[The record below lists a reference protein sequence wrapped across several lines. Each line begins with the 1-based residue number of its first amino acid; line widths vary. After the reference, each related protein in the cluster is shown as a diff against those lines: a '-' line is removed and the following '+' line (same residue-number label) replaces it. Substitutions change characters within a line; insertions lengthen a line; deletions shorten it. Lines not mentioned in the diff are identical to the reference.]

1 MLFSFL
7 SYLSPSKS
15 NNKNNPIDSTIT
27 KNPLDFQKVL
37 EHSILDVHGVLLQD
51 FTLFC
56 RNDTCTID
64 LLIFLPH
71 YGLYLGEKISW
82 KSSDLKGASVER
94 ASRKNKKLSTT
105 HFEST
110 EKMVHQKLEDVL
122 SFDSTPIERFFWME
136 HLTEAEFDALDPSFH
151 KLLPKERLLF
161 ADDDIQ
167 SIQDKLTLL
176 GTYHDTPYSK
186 LKVIGAL
193 TAHTLLLPTATDP
206 FGAFLN
212 DDQQRFLDSPLTQS
226 ILTLEGEC
234 ASGKSTVIV
243 RKIFRILLEDSYAK
257 IVIITPTL
265 LSGEMLR
272 QELIALADFAVIDLD
287 FSRLKFLS
295 PKKLYAPIYPGE
307 LTDNFSHIVCD
318 DIQLMDITP
327 CLDLKQ
333 KNIILSGPIEKETA
347 NEYKLK
353 KIYRNPSQNTIRFSH
368 TKGALY
374 TLLSG
379 LKNHMELL
387 PNAPVMIIL
396 PDETLLYEYK
406 HAIDEHLNL
415 ESRILDES
423 FSLQYKS
430 LEFITLSTIEL
441 ISAMSVSHCYL
452 INIDPNSSL
461 YLLALS
467 RASESVTIISEELR

>member
-7 SYLSPSKS
+7 SYFSPSKT
-15 NNKNNPIDSTIT
+15 NQKTDPITSTLT
-27 KNPLDFQKVL
+27 KDPLDFQKVL
-37 EHSILDVHGVLLQD
+37 EHSILDAHGVLLKD

-56 RNDTCTID
+56 RNDTCAID

-82 KSSDLKGASVER
+82 KFSDLKGASVER
-94 ASRKNKKLSTT
+94 ASRKNKQLSAT
-105 HFEST
+105 HFELR

-136 HLTEAEFDALDPSFH
+136 HLSESEFDALDSSFH

-161 ADDDIQ
+161 TDDDIQ
-167 SIQDKLTLL
+167 SIQDKFTLL
-176 GTYHDTPYSK
+176 GTYHDTPYSR
-186 LKVIGAL
+186 LKIIGAL
-193 TAHTLLLPTATDP
+193 SAHTLLLPTATEP

-212 DDQQRFLDSPLTQS
+212 NDQQRFLNSPLNQS
-226 ILTLEGEC
+226 ILMLEGEC

-243 RKIFRILLEDSYAK
+243 RRIFRILLEDSYAK

-265 LSGEMLR
+265 FSGEMLR

-295 PKKLYAPIYPGE
+295 PKKLYDPLRYDD

-318 DIQLMDITP
+318 DSQLMDISSF
-327 CLDLKQ
+327 LDQKE
-333 KNIILSGPIEKETA
+333 KNIILCSPVDKETA
-347 NEYKLK
+347 NEYKLMQ
-353 KIYRNPSQNTIRFSH
+353 IYRNPSHNTIRFSH

-379 LKNHMELL
+379 LKDHIELL
-387 PNAPVMIIL
+387 PSAPVMIIL

-406 HAIDEHLNL
+406 HAIDEYLNL
-415 ESRILDES
+415 ESRILDET

-430 LEFITLSTIEL
+430 FEFITLTTIEF

-452 INIDPNSSL
+452 INIDPNSPL
-461 YLLALS
+461 YPFALS

>member
-1 MLFSFL
+1 VLFSFL
-7 SYLSPSKS
+7 SYFTPSKTPK
-15 NNKNNPIDSTIT
+15 KNGTVHPIIS
-27 KNPLDFQKVL
+27 KNPLESLKVL
-37 EHSILDVHGVLLQD
+37 QHSILDIHGVLLQN
-51 FTLFC
+51 FTLFY
-56 RNDTCTID
+56 RNTSCSID
-64 LLIFLPH
+64 LLIFLPD

-82 KSSDLKGASVER
+82 KSSELKGASVER

-136 HLTEAEFDALDPSFH
+136 CLTEAEFDALDSSFH

-161 ADDDIQ
+161 SDEDIQ
-167 SIQDKLTLL
+167 SIQNKLTML

-193 TAHTLLLPTATDP
+193 IAHTLLLPTATEP

-212 DDQQRFLDSPLTQS
+212 DEQQKFLDAPLPQS
-226 ILTLEGEC
+226 IVTLEGAC
-234 ASGKSTVIV
+234 ASGKSTVLA
-243 RKIFRILLEDSYAK
+243 RKIFQILLQDSHAK

-265 LSGEMLR
+265 YSGEILR
-272 QELIALADFAVIDLD
+272 QELVSLADFAVIDLD
-287 FSRLKFLS
+287 FARIKFLS
-295 PKKLYAPIYPGE
+295 SKKPYAPINNDE
-307 LTDNFSHIVCD
+307 LIDNFSHIVCD
-318 DIQLMDITP
+318 DSQLLNTAP
-327 CLDLKQ
+327 FLDLKG
-333 KNIILSGPIEKETA
+333 KTILLSSPVENRTT
-347 NEYKLK
+347 NSYTLK
-353 KIYRNPSQNTIRFSH
+353 KIYRSPSQNIIHFSH

-396 PDETLLYEYK
+396 PEEKLLHEYK
-406 HAIDEHLNL
+406 HAIDEYLNL

-441 ISAMSVSHCYL
+441 ISAINISHCYL
-452 INIDPNSSL
+452 INIDPDSPL
-461 YLLALS
+461 YTFALS